1 MTKIQSKA
9 ILLSFFVLLFLF
21 YSFLAFKSPGK
32 FTSPDETANFY
43 FIKQF
48 AGNLSFKVAES
59 LNGTAPIVA
68 PRSIMVQKDALLPGS
83 FFGMPLLYGAIGWFL
98 GKWIILFLTPL
109 ISAIAVFVFYKLINL
124 IFDRRTALISAGL
137 MAIHPA
143 FWYYTA
149 RGMFH
154 NALFL
159 DLLIIGL
166 WGIVAI
172 LTSHHLRG
180 TAQNNKRNRAEY
192 KKNLIL
198 YLIAGLAIG
207 GAVAVRT
214 SEIIWIA
221 VLLLAIIIIFRKL
234 IDWRIGIWIA
244 LIGMIIPMIPI
255 LHQNQKLYGSA
266 LTFSYTVGPEKAEV
280 ASTQAGS
287 GKAGELAGGSV
298 NIVVKVFDSIIGLFE
313 KAVFP
318 FGIHWD
324 NIFANLWNYG
334 IWLVWPFA
342 LLTLFG
348 CVLFFRKGLV
358 NFIYS
363 SVRRFLDSARNGE
376 CVESSSDKRVMS
388 VYFVGYLFLSIYLI
402 LYYGSWDLFDNI
414 LGRDAV
420 SLEQSYV
427 RYWLPIYIFG
437 LPFAALTAQ
446 TIISKGQTV
455 IPFRYADQ
463 RKWIRGFAQSVLILL
478 FIAVIFN
485 FSVSSVALE
494 RNVGLAKVKQNTLE
508 YKEVALKVKRTI
520 ESNAIIVSGKADKIF
535 FPEFKVIASE
545 IDTNKKAKQLKKILQ
560 KAPVYISI
568 LDFAGQTE
576 KLNKLESLG
585 FKIGKEIEA
594 GGGVKL
600 YKLTTN

>member
-1 MTKIQSKA
+1 MTKIQSNA
-9 ILLSFFVLLFLF
+9 IFLSFFVLLFLF

-48 AGNLSFKVAES
+48 AGNLSFKTAEP

-109 ISAIAVFVFYKLINL
+109 FSAIAVFVFYKLLNL

-166 WGIVAI
+166 WGIAAI

-180 TAQNNKRNRAEY
+180 TAQNNTQNRAEY

-198 YLIAGLAIG
+198 YLAAGLAVG

-214 SEIIWIA
+214 SEVIWIA
-221 VLLLAIIIIFRKL
+221 VLLLAVVIIFRKL

-244 LIGMIIPMIPI
+244 SIGMIISMIPI
-255 LHQNQKLYGSA
+255 LYQNNKLYGNA

-280 ASTQAGS
+280 VSTQTGS
-287 GKAGELAGGSV
+287 GKASELVSGSV
-298 NIVVKVFDSIIGLFE
+298 NIIEKSFNNIAGLFE
-313 KAVFP
+313 KAIFP

-324 NIFANLWNYG
+324 NISANVWNYG

-342 LLTLFG
+342 LLSLFG
-348 CVLFFRKGLV
+348 CVLFFRNGIINL
-358 NFIYS
+358 IYS
-363 SVRRFLDSARNGE
+363 SVRR
-376 CVESSSDKRVMS
+376 SSDKRVMLI
-388 VYFVGYLFLSIYLI
+388 YFILYLFIAGYLI
-402 LYYGSWDLFDNI
+402 LYYGSWKINDNI
-414 LGRDAV
+414 LGSNLV
-420 SLEQSYV
+420 SLEQAYS

-437 LPFAALTAQ
+437 LPFAAMAAQ
-446 TIISKGQTV
+446 TLIKNALAILSN
-455 IPFRYADQ
+455 RCADS
-463 RKWIRGFAQSVLILL
+463 RGKIRRIARNAILCFAVLLL
-478 FIAVIFN
+478 FN
-485 FSVSSVALE
+485 FSVSSAVLE
-494 RNVGLAKVKQNTLE
+494 RNVGLAKVRQNTLE
-508 YKEVALKVKRTI
+508 YKEVADKAKRLI
-520 ESNAIIVSGKADKIF
+520 ESSAIIAAGKADKVF

-568 LDFAGQTE
+568 LDFAGQSE
-576 KLNKLESLG
+576 KLNKLKSLG
-585 FKIGKEIEA
+585 FKIGKEVKINDE
-594 GGGVKL
+594 VKL
-600 YKLTTN
+600 YKISL

>member
-1 MTKIQSKA
+1 MTKIQSNA
-9 ILLSFFVLLFLF
+9 IFLSFFVLLFLL

-48 AGNLSFKVAES
+48 AGNLSFKTAEP

-109 ISAIAVFVFYKLINL
+109 FSAIAVFVFYKLINI

-159 DLLIIGL
+159 DLLIIGFYFL
-166 WGIVAI
+166 TKTLTQKVTSYRLQVASYF
-172 LTSHHLRG
+172 L
-180 TAQNNKRNRAEY
+180 
-192 KKNLIL
+192 
-198 YLIAGLAIG
+198 AGLFIG

-214 SEIIWIA
+214 SEVIWIA
-221 VLLLAIIIIFRKL
+221 VLLLAVVIIFRKL

-244 LIGMIIPMIPI
+244 LIGMIISMIPI
-255 LHQNQKLYGSA
+255 LYQNNKLYGNA

-287 GKAGELAGGSV
+287 GKASELVSGSV
-298 NIVVKVFDSIIGLFE
+298 NIIEKIFNNIAGLFE
-313 KAVFP
+313 KAIFP

-324 NIFANLWNYG
+324 NISANVWNYG

-348 CVLFFRKGLV
+348 LIALGKKASVSLLV
-358 NFIYS
+358 WLKVFVHRYFTKTKPHNDTS
-363 SVRRFLDSARNGE
+363 RENHNPQ
-376 CVESSSDKRVMS
+376 S
-388 VYFVGYLFLSIYLI
+388 VYFFLYLFLSIYLI
-402 LYYGSWDLFDNI
+402 LYYGSWKISDNV
-414 LGRDAV
+414 LGQDAV
-420 SLEQSYV
+420 SLEQSYA
-427 RYWLPIYIFG
+427 RYWLPLYVFG
-437 LPFAALTAQ
+437 LPFAAYFLN
-446 TIISKGQTV
+446 V
-455 IPFRYADQ
+455 IFKIWENKFRAVQ
-463 RKWIRGFAQSVLILL
+463 RNGLIWLAVFLL
-478 FIAVIFN
+478 FS
-485 FSVSSVALE
+485 FSISSAMAE
-494 RNVGLAKVKQNTLE
+494 RNAGLAKIRENTVE
-508 YKEVALKVKRTI
+508 YKGVADKAKRLI
-520 ESNAIIVSGKADKIF
+520 ESNAIIAAGKADKVF

-545 IDTNKKAKQLKKILQ
+545 IDTSKKAKQLKKILQ

-568 LDFAGQTE
+568 LDFAGQSE
-576 KLNKLESLG
+576 KLNKLENYG
-585 FKIGKEIEA
+585 FKIGKEIEV
-594 GGGVKL
+594 GEDIRL
-600 YKLTTN
+600 YEIIYD

>member
-1 MTKIQSKA
+1 MTKIQSNA
-9 ILLSFFVLLFLF
+9 IFLSFFVLLFLF

-48 AGNLSFKVAES
+48 AGNLSFKVAEP

-109 ISAIAVFVFYKLINL
+109 FSAIAVFVFYKLINI

-166 WGIVAI
+166 WGIAAI

-180 TAQNNKRNRAEY
+180 TAQNNTQNRAEY

-198 YLIAGLAIG
+198 YLAAGLAVG
-207 GAVAVRT
+207 GAAAVRT
-214 SEIIWIA
+214 SEVIWIA
-221 VLLLAIIIIFRKL
+221 VLLLAVVIIFRKL

-244 LIGMIIPMIPI
+244 LIGMIISMIPI
-255 LHQNQKLYGSA
+255 FYQNNKLYGNA

-287 GKAGELAGGSV
+287 GKASELVSGSV
-298 NIVVKVFDSIIGLFE
+298 NIIEKIFNNIAGLFE
-313 KAVFP
+313 KAIFP

-324 NIFANLWNYG
+324 NISANVWNYG

-342 LLTLFG
+342 LLSLFG
-348 CVLFFRKGLV
+348 CVLFFRNGII

-363 SVRRFLDSARNGE
+363 SVRR
-376 CVESSSDKRVMS
+376 SSDKRVMLI
-388 VYFVGYLFLSIYLI
+388 YFILYLFIAGYLM
-402 LYYGSWDLFDNI
+402 LYYGSWKINDNI
-414 LGRDAV
+414 LGSNLV
-420 SLEQSYV
+420 SLEQAYA

-437 LPFAALTAQ
+437 LPFAAMAAQ
-446 TIISKGQTV
+446 TLIKNALAILSN
-455 IPFRYADQ
+455 RCADSRGKI
-463 RKWIRGFAQSVLILL
+463 RKIARNAILGFAVLLL
-478 FIAVIFN
+478 FN
-485 FSVSSVALE
+485 FSVSSAVLE
-494 RNVGLAKVKQNTLE
+494 SNTGLAKVRQNTLE
-508 YKEVALKVKRTI
+508 YKEVALKAKRTI
-520 ESNAIIVSGKADKIF
+520 KLNAVIVSGKADKIF

-545 IDTNKKAKQLKKILQ
+545 IDTNKKAKQLKKIIQ

-568 LDFAGQTE
+568 LNFAGQSE
-576 KLNKLESLG
+576 KLNKLESFG
-585 FKIGKEIEA
+585 FKIGKEIEV
-594 GGGVKL
+594 GEDIRL
-600 YKLTTN
+600 YEIIYD

>member
-1 MTKIQSKA
+1 MTKIQSNA
-9 ILLSFFVLLFLF
+9 IFLSFFVLLFLF

-48 AGNLSFKVAES
+48 AGNLSFKVAEP

-109 ISAIAVFVFYKLINL
+109 FSAIAVFVFYKLINI

-166 WGIVAI
+166 WGIAAI

-180 TAQNNKRNRAEY
+180 TAQNNTQNRAEY

-198 YLIAGLAIG
+198 YLAAGLAVG
-207 GAVAVRT
+207 GAAAVRT
-214 SEIIWIA
+214 SEVIWIA
-221 VLLLAIIIIFRKL
+221 VLLLAVVIIFRKL

-244 LIGMIIPMIPI
+244 LIGMIISMIPI
-255 LHQNQKLYGSA
+255 FYQNNKLYGNA

-287 GKAGELAGGSV
+287 GKASELVSGSV
-298 NIVVKVFDSIIGLFE
+298 NIIEKIFNNIAGLFE
-313 KAVFP
+313 KAIFP

-324 NIFANLWNYG
+324 NISANVWNYG

-342 LLTLFG
+342 LLSLFG
-348 CVLFFRKGLV
+348 CVLFFRNGII

-363 SVRRFLDSARNGE
+363 SVRR
-376 CVESSSDKRVMS
+376 SSDKRVMLI
-388 VYFVGYLFLSIYLI
+388 YFILYLFIAGYLM
-402 LYYGSWDLFDNI
+402 LYYGSWKINDNI
-414 LGRDAV
+414 LGSNLV
-420 SLEQSYV
+420 SLEQAYA

-437 LPFAALTAQ
+437 LPFAAMAAQ
-446 TIISKGQTV
+446 TLIKNALAILSN
-455 IPFRYADQ
+455 RCADSRGKI
-463 RKWIRGFAQSVLILL
+463 RKIARNAILGFAVLLL
-478 FIAVIFN
+478 FN
-485 FSVSSVALE
+485 FSVSSAVLE
-494 RNVGLAKVKQNTLE
+494 SNTGLAKVRQNTLE
-508 YKEVALKVKRTI
+508 YKEVALKAKRTI
-520 ESNAIIVSGKADKIF
+520 KLNAVIVSGKADKIF

-545 IDTNKKAKQLKKILQ
+545 IDTNKKAKQLKKIIQ

-568 LDFAGQTE
+568 LNFAGQSE
-576 KLNKLESLG
+576 KLNKLESFG
-585 FKIGKEIEA
+585 FKIGKEIEV
-594 GGGVKL
+594 GEGVRL
-600 YKLTTN
+600 YKIIYDQ

>member
-1 MTKIQSKA
+1 MTKIQSNA
-9 ILLSFFVLLFLF
+9 IFLSFFVLLFLF

-48 AGNLSFKVAES
+48 AGNLSFKVAEP

-109 ISAIAVFVFYKLINL
+109 FSAIAVFVFYKLINI

-159 DLLIIGL
+159 DLLFIGFYFIAKVL
-166 WGIVAI
+166 I
-172 LTSHHLRG
+172 
-180 TAQNNKRNRAEY
+180 QNSTNY
-192 KKNLIL
+192 KLQTTNYFL
-198 YLIAGLAIG
+198 AGLFIG
-207 GAVAVRT
+207 IAVAVRT
-214 SEIIWIA
+214 SEVIWIA
-221 VLLLAIIIIFRKL
+221 VLLLAVVIIFRKL

-244 LIGMIIPMIPI
+244 LIGMIISMIPI
-255 LHQNQKLYGSA
+255 FYQNNKLYGNA

-280 ASTQAGS
+280 VSTQTGS
-287 GKAGELAGGSV
+287 GKASELVSGSV
-298 NIVVKVFDSIIGLFE
+298 NIIEKIFNNIAGLFE
-313 KAVFP
+313 KAIFP

-324 NIFANLWNYG
+324 NISANVWNYG

-342 LLTLFG
+342 LLSLFG
-348 CVLFFRKGLV
+348 CVLFFRNGIINL
-358 NFIYS
+358 IYS
-363 SVRRFLDSARNGE
+363 SVRR
-376 CVESSSDKRVMS
+376 SSDKRVMLI
-388 VYFVGYLFLSIYLI
+388 YFILYLFIAGYLM
-402 LYYGSWDLFDNI
+402 LYYGSWKINDNI
-414 LGRDAV
+414 LGSNLV
-420 SLEQSYV
+420 SLEQAYA

-437 LPFAALTAQ
+437 LPFAAMAAQ
-446 TIISKGQTV
+446 TLIKNALAILSN
-455 IPFRYADQ
+455 RCADSRGKI
-463 RKWIRGFAQSVLILL
+463 RKIARNAILGFAVLLL
-478 FIAVIFN
+478 FN
-485 FSVSSVALE
+485 FSVSSAVLE
-494 RNVGLAKVKQNTLE
+494 SNTGLAKVRQNTLE
-508 YKEVALKVKRTI
+508 YKEVALKAKRTI
-520 ESNAIIVSGKADKIF
+520 KLNAVIVSGKADKIF

-545 IDTNKKAKQLKKILQ
+545 IDTNKKAKQLKKIIQ

-568 LDFAGQTE
+568 LDFAGQSE
-576 KLNKLESLG
+576 KLNKLESFG
-585 FKIGKEIEA
+585 FKIGKEIEV
-594 GGGVKL
+594 GEDIRL
-600 YKLTTN
+600 YEIIYD

>member
-9 ILLSFFVLLFLF
+9 IFLSFFVLLFLF

-48 AGNLSFKVAES
+48 VGNLSFKAAEP

-149 RGMFH
+149 RGVFH

-159 DLLIIGL
+159 DLLIVGFYFL
-166 WGIVAI
+166 ART
-172 LTSHHLRG
+172 LTHR
-180 TAQNNKRNRAEY
+180 TKNY
-192 KKNLIL
+192 KLQTTNYFL
-198 YLIAGLAIG
+198 AGLFIG
-207 GAVAVRT
+207 GAIAVRT

-244 LIGMIIPMIPI
+244 LIGMIIPMIPVFY
-255 LHQNQKLYGSA
+255 QNQKLYGNA

-280 ASTQAGS
+280 ASTQVGS
-287 GKAGELAGGSV
+287 GKAREIVGGSV
-298 NIVVKVFDSIIGLFE
+298 NIAAKTFDSIVGLFE

-324 NIFANLWNYG
+324 NILANFWNYG

-363 SVRRFLDSARNGE
+363 SVRR
-376 CVESSSDKRVMS
+376 SSDKRAMS
-388 VYFVGYLFLSIYLI
+388 AYFMGYLFLSIYLI
-402 LYYGSWDLFDNI
+402 LYYGSWNINDNI
-414 LGRDAV
+414 LGQDLV
-420 SLEQSYV
+420 SLEQAYA

-437 LPFAALTAQ
+437 LPFAALTAR
-446 TIISKGQTV
+446 TIISKGLTV

-463 RKWIRGFAQSVLILL
+463 RKWLRGFAQSVLILS
-478 FIAVIFN
+478 FIAVVFN
-485 FSVSSVALE
+485 FSVSSVVLE
-494 RNVGLAKVKQNTLE
+494 RSVGLAKVRQNTLE
-508 YKEVALKVKRTI
+508 YKEVAVKAKKTI
-520 ESNAIIVSGKADKIF
+520 EPNAVIVSGKADKIF

-560 KAPVYISI
+560 KAPVYISV
-568 LDFAGQTE
+568 LDFAGQSE
-576 KLNKLESLG
+576 KLNKLESFG
-585 FKIGKEIEA
+585 FKIGKEIEV
-594 GGGVKL
+594 GESVKL